1 MVVGRP
7 FLPGQSGNPAG
18 RPKTRPFKDALRKA
32 VASAGK
38 DGEAL
43 KSVALA
49 LLSKAQNGDVQAI
62 KEVADRLDGKV
73 AQGIIGG
80 DDDDNPVRVVSRIER
95 VIVDADIEDTDGEG
109 VSPAS

>member
-1 MVVGRP
+1 MVGRP
-7 FLPGQSGNPAG
+7 FQPGQSGNPAG
-18 RPKTRPFKDALRKA
+18 RPKIKPFKDALRKA
-32 VASAGK
+32 IDAAGD

-43 KSVALA
+43 RSVATA
-49 LLSKAQNGDVQAI
+49 LLAKAQEGDVQAI